1 MPERP
6 STLVV
11 LSSLTFFL
19 FYTSVFETAQ
29 FRLTADVAL
38 GGLVTIRRQARALL
52 SISVQEVLT
61 SLWRSLA
68 ILILATYASACHGPV
83 TSVGAQTQR

>member
-11 LSSLTFFL
+11 LGSLTFFL

-29 FRLTADVAL
+29 FRLTADIAL
-38 GGLVTIRRQARALL
+38 GGLVRRKLLALSL
-52 SISVQEVLT
+52 QDVMT
-61 SLWRSLA
+61 SLWYSLV
-68 ILILATYASACHGPV
+68 ILVLSAYASACHGPV